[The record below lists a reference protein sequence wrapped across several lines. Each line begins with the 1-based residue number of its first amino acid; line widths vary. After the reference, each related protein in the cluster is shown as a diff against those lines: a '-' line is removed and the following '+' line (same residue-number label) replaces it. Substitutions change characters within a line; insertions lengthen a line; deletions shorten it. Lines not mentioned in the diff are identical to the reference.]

1 EGRHFS
7 PFVDLNF
14 YRAAN
19 FDLAAVGFNN
29 QQLFEHL
36 TNSGIAEGRR
46 FSVSFDSSY
55 YRNVDSNSD
64 LAAAG
69 LNSFQLFEHF
79 QSSGLAEGRASS
91 QSFNVT
97 YYLGNNAD
105 LTAAGFNNVTALQ
118 HFEGVGFRE
127 GRVAEAIPLEDNRND
142 NTLGT
147 ALNLDV
153 LSYNRTFSNQSVGTG
168 DTDDF
173 YRFLVAD
180 RSNLNISLSNV
191 TSNAVV
197 ELIQDS
203 NNNGQ
208 VDNGEVLFRRAAA
221 SGSNTAFQ
229 TGTLAGGTYFV
240 RVAPDSGTSNTN
252 YSVSMSA
259 NLVPPAIPRV
269 PGTSPDN
276 PLNIGTLSNGISTYR
291 DVVSSAARDDYYQ
304 FTIANPTEFILSL
317 TGLSGDSDVQI
328 FQGNASAQASPLYGS
343 YNRGNASESIRTFL
357 EAGTYTIQVFSNDGS
372 TNNYNLRLSANSS
385 TPIETNNTLGTAF
398 SFGNLTGNSLTLRQV
413 VGINDA
419 EDYYSFSLN
428 STSTVNMNY
437 NATTVGT
444 TIGAKLDLIYD
455 SNGNG
460 TIDSGD
466 RVFANLS
473 PGQINPTLGAGTYFV
488 RIFTDVTPGTADSN
502 YTLDLS
508 ATATPAPTLAP
519 EPGNTRP
526 FAANIGTLS
535 GTRTFNDFVGS
546 ADREDFY
553 AFTLASRSNVQL
565 TLDQLNENA
574 YLDVINNSGETLF
587 RSYTSDTETTRF
599 GSITQSLAAGNYFAR
614 VFTSSTAANTTYRL
628 NLQSTVAS

>member
-1 EGRHFS
+1 MTVNLFDANFYRAANADLASFNDAQALSHFQNFGLNEGRRFNALVDLGVYRASNSDLGSLNNQQLYEHLSNYGVAEGRKYSSFFDLGFYRANNGDLASFNNEQLFQHADSFGINEGRRFSPFVDLNFYQSFNSDLGGLNNEQLFNHLQIYGINEGRHFS
-7 PFVDLNF
+7 PFVDLNL

-19 FDLAAVGFNN
+19 ADLAAAGFNN
-29 QQLFEHL
+29 NQLFEHL

-55 YRNVDSNSD
+55 YSNVDVNSD

-69 LNSFQLFEHF
+69 LNSFQLFDHF
-79 QSSGLAEGRASS
+79 QNFGLAEGRASS

-105 LTAAGFNNVTALQ
+105 LTGAGFNNVAALR

-127 GRVAEAIPLEDNRND
+127 GRVAAALTSLENTRND

-147 ALNLDV
+147 APNLDV
-153 LSYNRTFSNQSVGTG
+153 LSYNRTFSNQSVGTS
-168 DTDDF
+168 DTNDF

-180 RSNLNISLSNV
+180 RSNLNISLSDV

-203 NNNGQ
+203 NNNGE
-208 VDNGEVLFRRAAA
+208 VDDGEVLFRRAAA

-240 RVAPDSGTSNTN
+240 RVAPDSGTSNTT

-276 PLNIGTLSNGISTYR
+276 PFNIGTLSNGISSYR

-317 TGLSGDSDVQI
+317 TGLSGDADVQI

-357 EAGTYTIQVFSNDGS
+357 EAGIYSIQVFSNDGS

-413 VGINDA
+413 VGITDP
-419 EDYYSFSLN
+419 EDFYSFSLN
-428 STSTVNMNY
+428 STSTVKY
-437 NATTVGT
+437 NTFCFQFRDEVV
-444 TIGAKLDLIYD
+444 
-455 SNGNG
+455 S
-460 TIDSGD
+460 
-466 RVFANLS
+466 
-473 PGQINPTLGAGTYFV
+473 
-488 RIFTDVTPGTADSN
+488 
-502 YTLDLS
+502 
-508 ATATPAPTLAP
+508 
-519 EPGNTRP
+519 RP
-526 FAANIGTLS
+526 RQS
-535 GTRTFNDFVGS
+535 RT
-546 ADREDFY
+546 
-553 AFTLASRSNVQL
+553 Q
-565 TLDQLNENA
+565 
-574 YLDVINNSGETLF
+574 
-587 RSYTSDTETTRF
+587 
-599 GSITQSLAAGNYFAR
+599 
-614 VFTSSTAANTTYRL
+614 
-628 NLQSTVAS
+628 